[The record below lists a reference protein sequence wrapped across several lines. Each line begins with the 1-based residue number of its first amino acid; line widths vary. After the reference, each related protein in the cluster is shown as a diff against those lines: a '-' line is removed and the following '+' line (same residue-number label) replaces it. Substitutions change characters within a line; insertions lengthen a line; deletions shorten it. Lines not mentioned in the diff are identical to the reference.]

1 MMLLL
6 SFILIILG
14 LYLGWMSADAENT
27 YYETNDLCESDNE
40 DQKQMCDEN
49 RSTWKMYSYAW
60 KGTCCLAIILL
71 LAAVFVPTKKT
82 PIELI
87 PVMNQ

>member
-14 LYLGWMSADAENT
+14 LYLGWVSMDSENS
-27 YYETNDLCESDNE
+27 YYEVCESDDDSEQCN
-40 DQKQMCDEN
+40 DYRTDMN
-49 RSTWKMYSYAW
+49 LYSYAW
-60 KGTCCLAIILL
+60 KGTCCLAIIML